1 MFACSKQL
9 CDGCAVQESAAPLTG
24 ATSAL
29 GEQLIRM
36 MKLLV
41 SLREHAPAP
50 LPGVD
55 NTHYPVLF
63 QLAREPQ
70 RVSDLAG
77 CVHADV
83 STVSRQVS
91 HLVQHG
97 LAVKIPDPGD
107 GRAHRVTLT
116 PDGHSAIVRIT
127 DTRAAWLSQV
137 MADWTEPDARE
148 FVRLISR
155 FTDDL
160 EAAKAGLE
168 SRATRHTSRPTPA

>member
-1 MFACSKQL
+1 M
-9 CDGCAVQESAAPLTG
+9 QETRAELTG
-24 ATSAL
+24 ATTAL

-41 SLREHAPAP
+41 SLREHAPSP
-50 LPGVD
+50 LPGLD
-55 NTHYPVLF
+55 HTHYPVLF

-91 HLVQHG
+91 QLAHCGV
-97 LAVKIPDPGD
+97 AVKVPDPDD
-107 GRAHRVTLT
+107 GRAHRVCLT
-116 PDGHSAIVRIT
+116 PQGHEVIERIT
-127 DTRAAWLSQV
+127 SARAAWLARV
-137 MADWTEPDARE
+137 MSEWTGAEADE
-148 FVRLISR
+148 FVRLVAK

-160 EAAKAGLE
+160 EATKAGLE
-168 SRATRHTSRPTPA
+168 IPSRRPEARTDGPPPS